1 MTITG
6 RGTSRAM
13 TSVWMANDLTAGLL
27 VVLGVLAGIA
37 ILLLVLTHL
46 DPTNVRRELP
56 RKATRSL

>member
-1 MTITG
+1 
-6 RGTSRAM
+6 M